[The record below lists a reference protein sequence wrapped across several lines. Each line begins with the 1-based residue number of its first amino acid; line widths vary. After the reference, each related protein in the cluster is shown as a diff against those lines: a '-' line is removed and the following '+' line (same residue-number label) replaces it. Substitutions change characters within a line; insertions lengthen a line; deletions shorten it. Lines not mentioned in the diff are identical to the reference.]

1 VRFQAGGIS
10 MRISMVKIVGEWWE
24 GRKFKHPQ
32 TEHMVLF
39 KSLPL
44 EEQKRLNELRNKKP
58 QKDLVPQKTT
68 PKESPKEL
76 LQNSKAEI
84 SKELYKAVDDTGI
97 SGKGRLVVKEI
108 VSSAAGPFVFGFLD
122 NFIMLIA
129 GASIDSAL
137 GSLGFGATALAG
149 LGNTI
154 SDTVSKVSES
164 GLDTLMDK
172 VGFSEQKEGQAL
184 TSKEKKMVRGMGG
197 VAGITLGCI
206 AGMIPMLFGVKLG
219 AKKGYYLEPPNWELK
234 AQEKPDFKTMLSI
247 VQKTVG
253 AERFKELFN
262 KVLGKIG
269 SGLDKKFRDI
279 AVSQAS
285 GYVDSAKDLI
295 NSVGKDKALKALYE
309 QIKED

>member
-1 VRFQAGGIS
+1 

-44 EEQKRLNELRNKKP
+44 EEQKP

-172 VGFSEQKEGQAL
+172 VGFS
-184 TSKEKKMVRGMGG
+184 
-197 VAGITLGCI
+197 
-206 AGMIPMLFGVKLG
+206 
-219 AKKGYYLEPPNWELK
+219 YL
-234 AQEKPDFKTMLSI
+234 I
-247 VQKTVG
+247 
-253 AERFKELFN
+253 
-262 KVLGKIG
+262 
-269 SGLDKKFRDI
+269 
-279 AVSQAS
+279 
-285 GYVDSAKDLI
+285 
-295 NSVGKDKALKALYE
+295 
-309 QIKED
+309 